1 MSEQAALVL
10 ALIHSLPCLQLE
22 ALEDWLP
29 AIPRLCYRV
38 QDPVLRHACCSGF
51 WDVMS
56 DGAMDLDRAVLCANW
71 WNTGGGREMVLY
83 GGEKVI
89 SGSMIKD
96 EASSP

>member
-1 MSEQAALVL
+1 
-10 ALIHSLPCLQLE
+10 
-22 ALEDWLP
+22 
-29 AIPRLCYRV
+29 
-38 QDPVLRHACCSGF
+38 
-51 WDVMS
+51 
-56 DGAMDLDRAVLCANW
+56 MDLDRAVLCANW